1 MPSKESKGTADIVS
15 GSFNI
20 YEYLDSDVKQK
31 SNFFYKMAF
40 KMCTFYVICVN
51 LTTNNQR
58 PIGNH

>member
-31 SNFFYKMAF
+31 SNF
-40 KMCTFYVICVN
+40 
-51 LTTNNQR
+51 L
-58 PIGNH
+58 